1 MMLNTSVKEMMCLV
15 VGVLCVRKSDS
26 RITSSYG
33 IISLRSN
40 IQETAMKLLGIGICF
55 AIMLGAILQI
65 GHHLFIDINSA
76 LFVLGGA
83 TGFLVFKKNSG
94 NHIKNFG
101 QGAVYFGWVGT
112 LIGLIAI
119 TGNRFMVWGD
129 VEKMGPALA
138 VAMLTILYGYT
149 IKLATI
155 ALTED

>member
-1 MMLNTSVKEMMCLV
+1 MTM
-15 VGVLCVRKSDS
+15 
-26 RITSSYG
+26 I
-33 IISLRSN
+33 
-40 IQETAMKLLGIGICF
+40 GIGICF

-65 GHHLFIDINSA
+65 GHHLFFDINSA

-83 TGFLVFKKNSG
+83 TGFLVFKKNLG

-101 QGAVYFGWVGT
+101 QGAVYFGWLGT

-119 TGNRFMVWGD
+119 TGNGFLVWGD

-138 VAMLTILYGYT
+138 VSMLTLLYGYT
-149 IKLATI
+149 IKIVTI

>member
-1 MMLNTSVKEMMCLV
+1 
-15 VGVLCVRKSDS
+15 
-26 RITSSYG
+26 
-33 IISLRSN
+33 
-40 IQETAMKLLGIGICF
+40 MKIVGIGICV
-55 AIMLGAILQI
+55 AIILGAILQV
-65 GHHLFIDINSA
+65 GHHLFVDINAA

-83 TGFLVFKKNSG
+83 VGFSVFKKDTA

-101 QGAVYFGWVGT
+101 QGAVYFGWLGT

-149 IKLATI
+149 IKLITI
-155 ALTED
+155 AFIED

>member
-1 MMLNTSVKEMMCLV
+1 
-15 VGVLCVRKSDS
+15 
-26 RITSSYG
+26 
-33 IISLRSN
+33 
-40 IQETAMKLLGIGICF
+40 MKVIGIGICF

-83 TGFLVFKKNSG
+83 TGFLVFKRDSG
-94 NHIKNFG
+94 NPIKSFG
-101 QGAVYFGWVGT
+101 QGAVYFGWLGT

-149 IKLATI
+149 IKIVAI
-155 ALTED
+155 AITED